1 MKNSIPSQ
9 LNISIVGGGQL
20 GRMLSLAASNW
31 SIKTNVLDPSSSC
44 PAATV
49 CTHFV
54 QGDFNDYDTVYK
66 FGDSAD
72 IITIEIEN
80 VNADALIQLEKEGKT
95 VIPDPNVLK
104 IIQDKGLQKQ
114 HYQHHQIP
122 TSPFQ
127 LFSTEEEIIDAEN
140 QGALAIPFVQ
150 KSRKA
155 GYDGKGVSVIKTQK
169 QLHEHLLKGPSVV
182 ENMIAI
188 KKEIAVIVVKNKK
201 GDVKCFPPVEMVFNE
216 TSNLVETLICPA
228 QLNDKLVNAA
238 ENLAVKTINS
248 FKLLGI
254 LAVEMFLDENNK
266 LMVNE
271 VAPRPHNSGHH
282 TIEATITS
290 QYEQLLRALFNFSLG
305 STDIKIPAVMINLL
319 GDPNYSGVT
328 NYQGISEVLKIDGVK
343 LHLYGKQTTRPN
355 RKMGHITILDK
366 DINNALKKAKIV
378 KNNLKII
385 SQ

>member
-31 SIKTNVLDPSSSC
+31 SINTKILDPSSSC

-49 CTHFV
+49 CTNFV
-54 QGDFNDYDTVYK
+54 QGDFNDYDTVYN
-66 FGDSAD
+66 FGKSAD

-104 IIQDKGLQKQ
+104 IIQDKGLQKH

-127 LFSTEEEIIDAEN
+127 LFSTEEEIVDAVDR
-140 QGALAIPFVQ
+140 GALAIPFVQ

-169 QLHEHLLKGPSVV
+169 QLHENLLKGPSVA

-188 KKEIAVIVVKNKK
+188 KKEIAVIVVKNKE

-228 QLNDKLVNAA
+228 QINDELAKAA
-238 ENLAVKTINS
+238 ESLAIKSINS
-248 FKLLGI
+248 FNLLGI

-266 LMVNE
+266 LLVNE

-290 QYEQLLRALFNFSLG
+290 QYEQLLRALFNFPLG

-319 GDPNYSGVT
+319 GEPNYSGVT
-328 NYQGISEVLKIDGVK
+328 NYQGISEVLKIEGVK